1 MWDRISFT
9 IPDACLVP
17 SFKFHVGEIF
27 WSHVAPFNLNGLEDR
42 HEHLDLLLLGSHYR
56 LNMQFLIPFSA
67 FNCCLAKPDFQICAC
82 WCRKWKAAFCPQNG
96 LKCCHNHEVVAAGK
110 PYFRQ
115 NKIKPTTWKT
125 KTILVLLQVSHR
137 SWHLGQRSNRTRPQ
151 TTFITMIVLNW
162 GMPARTTNHHIA
174 LWSYGTPKVKCQAC
188 VKPMC
193 NATWLSHVEGA
204 VHHVKCSKKRTRKI
218 HKRNFTEVESSRNG
232 SASGSLA
239 RGLCL
244 YLGFNRRLRTKIC
257 HARTAR
263 HWSSDVA
270 NPNDFAKG
278 RSS

>member
-1 MWDRISFT
+1 MRLW
-9 IPDACLVP
+9 PQVNL
-17 SFKFHVGEIF
+17 IF
-27 WSHVAPFNLNGLEDR
+27 V
-42 HEHLDLLLLGSHYR
+42 
-56 LNMQFLIPFSA
+56 
-67 FNCCLAKPDFQICAC
+67 
-82 WCRKWKAAFCPQNG
+82 
-96 LKCCHNHEVVAAGK
+96 
-110 PYFRQ
+110 
-115 NKIKPTTWKT
+115 KIKSSPQHEKQ

-204 VHHVKCSKKRTRKI
+204 VHHVKRSKKRTRKI

-257 HARTAR
+257 HARNSSSLKLRRGQPKRLCKRQVKLENLLMAKMKRRVGGSPPLMANGLVKAAAATA
-263 HWSSDVA
+263 HSSSTLQRSE
-270 NPNDFAKG
+270 AKPRKHREYLS
-278 RSS
+278 RS